1 MRFKVDESLH
11 VEVADLLR
19 GQGHDALTVF
29 DQGLRGRGDHDIA
42 DMCRSENRVLLS
54 LDLDFSNILMYP
66 PENYPGLIVLRLRKK
81 SRAAVRR
88 VATRVTDHLN
98 KEPLAGRLW
107 IVDEHRIRIH
117 RVGEGYAV
125 DEMP

>member
-11 VEVADLLR
+11 VEVAGLLR

-29 DQGLRGRGDHDIA
+29 DQGLRGCDDHDIA
-42 DMCRSENRVLLS
+42 ETCRSENRVLLS
-54 LDLDFSNILMYP
+54 LDLDFSNILMFP

-81 SRAAVRR
+81 GRAAVRH
-88 VATRVTDHLN
+88 VVTRVMDHLN
-98 KEPLAGRLW
+98 RDPLAGRLW

-117 RVGEGYAV
+117 RVGEGYDV
-125 DEMP
+125 NELP

>member
-19 GQGHDALTVF
+19 TQQHDAFTVF
-29 DQGLRGRGDHDIA
+29 DQGLRGREDRDIA
-42 DMCRSENRVLLS
+42 DMCRSEGRVLLS
-54 LDLDFSNILMYP
+54 VDLDFSNILMFP

-81 SRAAVRR
+81 GRLAVRR
-88 VATRVTDHLN
+88 VVTRVIDHLSR
-98 KEPLAGRLW
+98 EPLEGRLW

-117 RVGEGYAV
+117 RVGEG
-125 DEMP
+125 

>member
-11 VEVADLLR
+11 VEVVDLLR
-19 GQGHDALTVF
+19 GQDHDALTVF
-29 DQGLRGRGDHDIA
+29 DQGLHGRDDHDIA

-54 LDLDFSNILMYP
+54 LDLDFSNILMFP
-66 PENYPGLIVLRLRKK
+66 PENYLGLVVLRLRKK
-81 SRAAVRR
+81 GRAAVRH
-88 VATRVTDHLN
+88 VVTRVMDHLN

-117 RVGEGYAV
+117 HVGQGSDVE
-125 DEMP
+125 EMP

>member
-1 MRFKVDESLH
+1 MRFKVDERLH
-11 VEVADLLR
+11 VEVVDLLR

-29 DQGLRGRGDHDIA
+29 DQGLRGRGGHDIA

-54 LDLDFSNILMYP
+54 LDLDFSNILMFP
-66 PENYPGLIVLRLRKK
+66 PENYPGLIVLRLHKK
-81 SRAAVRR
+81 SRAAVRH
-88 VATRVTDHLN
+88 VVTRVMDHLN

-117 RVGEGYAV
+117 RVGEGHAV

>member
-11 VEVADLLR
+11 GEIADLLR

-29 DQGLRGRGDHDIA
+29 DQGLRGRDDHDIA
-42 DMCRSENRVLLS
+42 DTCRSENRVLLS
-54 LDLDFSNILMYP
+54 IDLDFSNILMFP

-81 SRAAVRR
+81 GRAAVRR
-88 VATRVTDHLN
+88 VVTRVMDHLN
-98 KEPLAGRLW
+98 KEPLEGRLW

-117 RVGEGYAV
+117 RVGEGY
-125 DEMP
+125 DTGETP

>member
-29 DQGLRGRGDHDIA
+29 DQGLRGRDDHDIA
-42 DMCRSENRVLLS
+42 DTCRSENRVLLS
-54 LDLDFSNILMYP
+54 LDLDFSNILMFP
-66 PENYPGLIVLRLRKK
+66 PENYPGLIVLRLRLKG
-81 SRAAVRR
+81 RAAARR
-88 VATRVTDHLN
+88 VVTRVINHLN
-98 KEPLAGRLW
+98 KEPLTGSLW

-117 RVGEGYAV
+117 RVGEGHDI
-125 DEMP
+125 DELP

>member
-88 VATRVTDHLN
+88 VATRVINHLN
-98 KEPLAGRLW
+98 KETLAGRLW
-107 IVDEHRIRIH
+107 VVDEHRIRIH
-117 RVGEGYAV
+117 RVGEGHG
-125 DEMP
+125 ETP

>member
-1 MRFKVDESLH
+1 MRFKVDENLH

-42 DMCRSENRVLLS
+42 DMCRSENLVLLS
-54 LDLDFSNILMYP
+54 LDLDFSNILLYP

-88 VATRVTDHLN
+88 IVTKVINHLN
-98 KEPLAGRLW
+98 KETLAGRLW
-107 IVDEHRIRIH
+107 VVDEHRIRIH
-117 RVGEGYAV
+117 RVGEGHG
-125 DEMP
+125 ETP

>member
-19 GQGHDALTVF
+19 GQDHDTVTVF

-54 LDLDFSNILMYP
+54 LDLDFSNILMFP
-66 PENYPGLIVLRLRKK
+66 PENYPGLIVLRLR
-81 SRAAVRR
+81 SRGRAAVRR
-88 VATRVTDHLN
+88 IVTRVTDHLN

-117 RVGEGYAV
+117 RVGEGKKRN
-125 DEMP
+125 

>member
-29 DQGLRGRGDHDIA
+29 DQGLRGRDDHDIA
-42 DMCRSENRVLLS
+42 DTCRSENRVLLS
-54 LDLDFSNILMYP
+54 LDLDFSNILMFP
-66 PENYPGLIVLRLRKK
+66 PENYPGLIVLRLRK
-81 SRAAVRR
+81 RGRTAVHR
-88 VATRVTDHLN
+88 VVTRVMDHLN

-117 RVGEGYAV
+117 HVGEGYDV

>member
-42 DMCRSENRVLLS
+42 DTCRSENRVLLS
-54 LDLDFSNILMYP
+54 LDLDFSNILMFP
-66 PENYPGLIVLRLRKK
+66 PENYPGLVVLRLRNKG
-81 SRAAVRR
+81 RAAVRH
-88 VATRVTDHLN
+88 VVTRVMDHLN
-98 KEPLAGRLW
+98 KEPLAGCLW

-125 DEMP
+125 DEVP